1 MALAQ
6 VSHRR
11 LLIWEPLVTL
21 FRVWSEAGSSA
32 RRYPTVAVDHGRSAV
47 GQSEYWRYYFTGNL
61 RRCWRGHTHRAD
73 WCYQK

>member
-1 MALAQ
+1 MEQILINLVQERLVALAQ

-32 RRYPTVAVDHGRSAV
+32 RSLPYCCRRSWP
-47 GQSEYWRYYFTGNL
+47 QRS
-61 RRCWRGHTHRAD
+61 RAI
-73 WCYQK
+73 